1 MRSYAVNSPE
11 AVNRLL
17 ALTALA
23 DGHVSKVEIEALEA
37 AGAEATG
44 TPGVVM
50 RGVLHSLCEDLMLA
64 DPLRW
69 DGVIRLDSEM
79 LAALFDEVQNPELR
93 MRALR
98 LGLKVGCFREFLE
111 YLVVGLTRLSGLS
124 GSLQEM
130 THGQERTPADARVR
144 VAVIDPSGH
153 PDGIFRRCPGV
164 FKELI
169 DNARRIGFSM

>member
-44 TPGVVM
+44 TPGAVM
-50 RGVLHSLCEDLMLA
+50 RGVLHGLCEDLMLA

-98 LGLKVGCFREFLE
+98 LGLKVAHADQHLHDAESQLLLDAMNRWGMLE
-111 YLVVGLTRLSGLS
+111 
-124 GSLQEM
+124 QEP
-130 THGQERTPADARVR
+130 RPASSSAT
-144 VAVIDPSGH
+144 S
-153 PDGIFRRCPGV
+153 
-164 FKELI
+164 
-169 DNARRIGFSM
+169 